1 MQLQTTKTM
10 LKNFLF
16 FLVLF
21 PAITFAQKPVG
32 FTIPDSADIFV
43 EYGDGNILKKTND
56 LIENTDAQAF
66 LTEFHKKYP
75 NTFDKDVRYVHLIS
89 ANVDDW
95 EMKLYDDRKSQLN
108 FLKNYPNFAKLN
120 PEFQSLVEANIKWN
134 YWHLLLAYSIIRS
147 NIDTKL
153 TRVVSLPAVM
163 TEELDPTKINDEKL
177 MMVESYRNFLPFF
190 VTYFNSQEQK
200 FVKYADQVKA
210 ISDKGNLAQKYLKG
224 QVLDYTLTKLIYDNC
239 GKITASSAKFW
250 ISQIVANDY
259 RNMLL
264 NHCKETLNKKE
275 EVAKKKD
282 DSKDKLPLGTSDY
295 PVLVGI
301 DGKQFNFSKYKGKV
315 VYVDFWASWCGPCR
329 GEFPFSKKMHDGFTE
344 KQKKNIVFLYVS
356 IDEDSN
362 NWKSAIDA
370 LKLDNG
376 DHGLSEGGWASVVC
390 QKYKINSIPR
400 YMIIDKNGTIVR
412 PEAPRPSSPETLDLL
427 LKLME

>member
-1 MQLQTTKTM
+1 MF
-10 LKNFLF
+10 KNFI
-16 FLVLF
+16 FLLTF
-21 PAITFAQKPVG
+21 PVITFAQKTVG
-32 FTIPDSADIFV
+32 FKMFDSTDIFV
-43 EYGDGNILKKTND
+43 EYGDGNIVKKAND
-56 LIENTDAQAF
+56 LIENADSQAF
-66 LTEFHKKYP
+66 LADFHKKYP
-75 NTFDKDVRYVHLIS
+75 NTFDKDIRYVQLIS

-95 EMKLYDDRKSQLN
+95 EMKLYDERKSQLA
-108 FLKNYPNFAKLN
+108 FLKNYLNFPKLN
-120 PEFQSLVEANIKWN
+120 PEFQSLVEANIRWN

-147 NIDTKL
+147 NIDSKL
-153 TRVVSLPAVM
+153 TRVVSLPTVM
-163 TEELDPTKINDEKL
+163 TEELDPAKVYDEKL
-177 MMVESYRNFLPFF
+177 MMVESYRNFLPYF

-200 FVKYADQVKA
+200 FIKYSDQLKA

-239 GKITASSAKFW
+239 GKLTAYSAKFW
-250 ISQIVANDY
+250 ISQIISNDY
-259 RNMLL
+259 RNLLL

-275 EVAKKKD
+275 EVAKKKE

-295 PVLVGI
+295 PILMSI
-301 DGKQFNFSKYKGKV
+301 DGKQFNFAKYKGKV

-329 GEFPFSKKMHDGFTE
+329 AEFPFSKKLHDGMTE

-362 NWKSAIDA
+362 NWKGAIEN

-376 DHGLSEGGWASVVC
+376 DHGISEGGWASGVC

-400 YMIIDKNGTIVR
+400 YMIIDKSGAIVR
-412 PEAPRPSSPETLDLL
+412 PDAPRPSSPETLDLL

>member
-1 MQLQTTKTM
+1 M

-16 FLVLF
+16 LLF
-21 PAITFAQKPVG
+21 FPFISFAQSNVG
-32 FTIPDSADIFV
+32 FSKPDSTDIFV
-43 EYGDGNILKKTND
+43 EYGDGNILKKAND
-56 LIENTDAQAF
+56 LIENVDAQAF
-66 LTEFHKKYP
+66 LTDFHSKYP
-75 NTFDKDVRYVHLIS
+75 NTFDKNIRYVYLIS
-89 ANVDDW
+89 SNVDDW
-95 EMKLYDDRKSQLN
+95 EMKLYDERKSQLA
-108 FLKNYPNFAKLN
+108 FLKNYPNLTRLN
-120 PEFQSLVEANIKWN
+120 PEFQYLVEANIRWN

-147 NIDTKL
+147 NVDTKL
-153 TRVVSLPAVM
+153 TRVVSLPTVM
-163 TEELDPTKINDEKL
+163 TEEFDPSKVYDEKL

-200 FVKYADQVKA
+200 FVKYSDQLKA

-224 QVLDYTLTKLIYDNC
+224 QVLDYTLTKLIFDNC
-239 GKITASSAKFW
+239 GKLTASSAKFW

-259 RNMLL
+259 RNLLL

-275 EVAKKKD
+275 EVTKKKD
-282 DSKDKLPLGTSDY
+282 DSKDKLPIGTSDY

-301 DGKQFNFSKYKGKV
+301 DGKQFNFAKYKGKV

-329 GEFPFSKKMHDGFTE
+329 AEFPFSKKIHDGMTE

-356 IDEDSN
+356 IDEDPN
-362 NWKSAIDA
+362 NWKGAIDN

-376 DHGLSEGGWASVVC
+376 DHGISEGGWVSGVC

-400 YMIIDKNGTIVR
+400 YMIIDKSGTIVR
-412 PEAPRPSSPETLDLL
+412 PDAPRPSSPETLDLL

>member
-1 MQLQTTKTM
+1 M

-16 FLVLF
+16 LLLF
-21 PAITFAQKPVG
+21 PIISFAQMSVG
-32 FTIPDSADIFV
+32 FSKPDTTDIFV
-43 EYGDGNILKKTND
+43 EYGDGNILKKAND
-56 LIENTDAQAF
+56 LIENTDAQIF
-66 LTEFHKKYP
+66 LTEFNKKYP
-75 NTFDKDVRYVHLIS
+75 NTFNKEIRYVQLIS

-108 FLKNYPNFAKLN
+108 FLKNYPNLAKLN
-120 PEFQSLVEANIKWN
+120 PEFQSLVEANIRWN

-147 NIDTKL
+147 NFDTKL

-163 TEELDPTKINDEKL
+163 TEELDPAKVNDEKL

-200 FVKYADQVKA
+200 FVKYSDQVKA

-224 QVLDYTLTKLIYDNC
+224 QVLDYTLTKLLYDNC

-250 ISQIVANDY
+250 ISQVATNDY

-282 DSKDKLPLGTSDY
+282 EGKDKLPLGTGDY

-301 DGKQFNFSKYKGKV
+301 DGKQFNFTKYKGKV

-329 GEFPFSKKMHDGFTE
+329 AEFPFSKKMHDGFTE
-344 KQKKNIVFLYVS
+344 KQKKKIVFLYVS
-356 IDEDSN
+356 IDEDPN
-362 NWKSAIDA
+362 NWKSAIDN

-376 DHGLSEGGWASVVC
+376 DHGLSEGGWASGVC
-390 QKYKINSIPR
+390 KKYQINSIPR

-412 PEAPRPSSPETLDLL
+412 PEAPRPSNPETLDLL
-427 LKLME
+427 LKLIE

>member
-1 MQLQTTKTM
+1 M

-16 FLVLF
+16 LFLF
-21 PAITFAQKPVG
+21 PFISFAQLPKG
-32 FTIPDSADIFV
+32 FSQADSADIFV
-43 EYGDGNILKKTND
+43 EYGDGNILKKAND
-56 LIENTDAQAF
+56 LIENVDAQVF
-66 LTEFHKKYP
+66 LTDFHKKYP
-75 NTFDKDVRYVHLIS
+75 NTFDKDIRYVHLIS

-95 EMKLYDDRKSQLN
+95 EMKLYDERKSQLA
-108 FLKNYPNFAKLN
+108 FLKNYPSLAKLN
-120 PEFQSLVEANIKWN
+120 PEFQSLVEANIRWN

-147 NIDTKL
+147 NFDSKL

-163 TEELDPTKINDEKL
+163 TEELDLAKVYDEKL
-177 MMVESYRNFLPFF
+177 LMVESYRNFLPFF

-200 FVKYADQVKA
+200 FVKYSDQLKA
-210 ISDKGNLAQKYLKG
+210 ISDKGNFAQKYLKG
-224 QVLDYTLTKLIYDNC
+224 QVLDYTLTKLIFDNC
-239 GKITASSAKFW
+239 GKLTASSAKFW

-259 RNMLL
+259 RNLLL
-264 NHCKETLNKKE
+264 NHCKETLIKKE

-282 DSKDKLPLGTSDY
+282 DSKDKLSIGTSDY
-295 PVLVGI
+295 PVLKGI
-301 DGKQFNFSKYKGKV
+301 DAKQFNFSKYKGKV

-329 GEFPFSKKMHDGFTE
+329 AEFPFSKKLHDGMTE

-356 IDEDSN
+356 IDEDPN
-362 NWKSAIDA
+362 NWKGAIDN

-376 DHGLSEGGWASVVC
+376 DHGISEGGWASGVC

-412 PEAPRPSSPETLDLL
+412 PDAPRPSSSETLDLL